1 MALSSVIQLAAMRYV
16 ASLLLIAGLIVGCA
30 PAKVSTKTTTPG
42 GQNLGQAVNTAIPFD
57 GSAAGEE
64 DAEPENIPPQLEVP
78 EPTPPAPT
86 KPAPV
91 AAPAPVIRQITLSA
105 KQWEFSPSTITV
117 NQGER
122 VVLTITSSD
131 VTHGF
136 SLPEFN
142 ASAELVAGKATKVE
156 FTADKAGTFTF
167 SCNQFCGSGHSGMR
181 GTLIVK

>member
-1 MALSSVIQLAAMRYV
+1 MRQPSVYTLLILSAV
-16 ASLLLIAGLIVGCA
+16 SLLVACTPARVSVNSTTDTPRAAA
-30 PAKVSTKTTTPG
+30 PAAAP
-42 GQNLGQAVNTAIPFD
+42 AVPFD
-57 GSAAGEE
+57 GPGAGEE
-64 DAEPENIPPQLEVP
+64 DAEPTVSQLQGPPDYYPPNPPPSRAVP
-78 EPTPPAPT
+78 A

-91 AAPAPVIRQITLSA
+91 APPEPVTRQMTLSA

-136 SLPEFN
+136 LLPEFN
-142 ASAELVAGKATKVE
+142 AAAELVAGQATKVE

-167 SCNQFCGSGHSGMR
+167 SCNKFCGDGHSGMR

>member
-1 MALSSVIQLAAMRYV
+1 MRQPSVHRLLILSAV
-16 ASLLLIAGLIVGCA
+16 SLLVACTPARVSVNSTTDTPRAAA
-30 PAKVSTKTTTPG
+30 PAAAP
-42 GQNLGQAVNTAIPFD
+42 AVPFD

-64 DAEPENIPPQLEVP
+64 DAEPTVSPLLQEPPPYYPPNPPV
-78 EPTPPAPT
+78 PPAPT

-91 AAPAPVIRQITLSA
+91 APPAPVSRQMTLSA

-142 ASAELVAGKATKVE
+142 ASAELVAGQATKVE

-167 SCNQFCGSGHSGMR
+167 SCSVFCGEGHSGMR
-181 GTLIVK
+181 GTLIVR